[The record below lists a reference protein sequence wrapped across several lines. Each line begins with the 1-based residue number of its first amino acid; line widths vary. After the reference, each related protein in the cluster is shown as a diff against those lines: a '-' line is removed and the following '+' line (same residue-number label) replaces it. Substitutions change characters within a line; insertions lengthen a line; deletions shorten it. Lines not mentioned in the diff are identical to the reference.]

1 MIEAEGVHPDKT
13 VEVAGK
19 SIAPIILGTSRVATE
34 KLPDGSFVPK
44 RDHDD
49 WEIEILKYALS
60 QGFNSIDTA
69 RSYGDAEV
77 IVGKAIQGLTRKKLL
92 IATKVGMQFV
102 DPAGLRREIEESC
115 DRLGTVPDLVYLHNR
130 HEGHMGEE
138 MDLLIEELNNA
149 VDAGMAGRVGI
160 SNFRPDELRRA
171 INVSRHKIIAYQA
184 KVNIVNPRQDYKE
197 LDQVCRENKIHFI
210 ASSSLDRGK
219 VIDIAVA
226 DEISTLMS
234 KYELTTAQLGLLT
247 VLLKGILPIVQSHD
261 REHIKQNIGVLD
273 KVVSADDIAKLAALM

>member
-1 MIEAEGVHPDKT
+1 
-13 VEVAGK
+13 
-19 SIAPIILGTSRVATE
+19 
-34 KLPDGSFVPK
+34 LPDGTFVPK
-44 RDHDD
+44 RDNDD

-77 IVGKAIQGLTRKKLL
+77 IVGKAIQGQIRKNLL
-92 IATKVGMQFV
+92 VATKVGMQYEG
-102 DPAGLRREIEESC
+102 PADLRREIEESC
-115 DRLGTVPDLVYLHNR
+115 DRLGTIPDLVYIHNR

-138 MDLLIEELNNA
+138 MDLLVEELNNA
-149 VDAGMAGRVGI
+149 VDAGLAGGVGI
-160 SNFRPDELRRA
+160 SNFRPDELQRA
-171 INVSRHKIIAYQA
+171 IKVSRHQVIAYQA

-197 LDQVCRENKIHFI
+197 LNHICQENKIHFI

-219 VIDIAVA
+219 VLNAPLTE
-226 DEISTLMS
+226 EISALMS
-234 KYELTTAQLGLLT
+234 KYDLTNAQFGLLA

-273 KVVSADDIAKLAALM
+273 KVISTGDAAKLVALL